1 MNIWSA
7 YFYKLLDDEVTIIL
21 SLLKIR
27 CPLLTSC
34 CLSKLTALPILRPRP
49 ARFQKSD
56 IKIRYPWPL
65 PCCTV
70 VQYFCIA
77 KSWCNCNQTILCLC
91 QGSTGVEVVRF
102 YRGSSQAGVPTLSRP
117 NGKDWKDYQVD
128 YITYP
133 FTRFMHASLHGE
145 SVIYY

>member
-1 MNIWSA
+1 M
-7 YFYKLLDDEVTIIL
+7 DDVTIIL

-34 CLSKLTALPILRPRP
+34 CLFKLTALPILRPRP

-77 KSWCNCNQTILCLC
+77 KSWCNYNQTILC
-91 QGSTGVEVVRF
+91 QGGGSRLLGSIEGLARQVF
-102 YRGSSQAGVPTLSRP
+102 LLRGSP
-117 NGKDWKDYQVD
+117 NRQDWKDYQVD
-128 YITYP
+128 CITLILSP
-133 FTRFMHASLHGE
+133 DLCTLRFMGKVSFTIKTLFKVTE
-145 SVIYY
+145 KT